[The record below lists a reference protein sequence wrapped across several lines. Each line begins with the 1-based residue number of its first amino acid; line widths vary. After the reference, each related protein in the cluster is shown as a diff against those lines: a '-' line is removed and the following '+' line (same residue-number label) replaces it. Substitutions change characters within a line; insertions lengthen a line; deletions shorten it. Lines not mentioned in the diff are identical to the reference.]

1 MSQGRATKLI
11 IPPLTRQ
18 ALMAVPLFLYPNFT
32 KFLRRDGEML
42 KHIIDK
48 IREGERLSFDD
59 GMELFGSDDLITI
72 GMLADS
78 VRRKKHPEPVVT
90 YIIDRNINYTN
101 VCVTECT
108 FCAFYAK
115 VGDENKSYTLTNEEL
130 GNKIQETIDLGGS
143 RILLQGGLNPDL
155 GLDYY
160 EDTFRFIKSNYK
172 IWLHALSPEE
182 VVFISRQSGLKTRD
196 VIKRLVE
203 AGLDSIPGGG
213 AEILVDSVRD
223 RIAPKKC
230 TSDEWLGVMNEA
242 HRLGLRTTATMMFG
256 HVETYEDRLQHMMVV
271 RELQDRTGGFTA
283 FIPWTF
289 QPRNTE
295 LAENHDNLREK
306 SSAFDYL
313 KTLAISR
320 LMVDNIDSIQVSWV
334 TQGLKIAQIA
344 LTFGADD
351 FGSLMIE
358 ENVVSAAGTKH
369 FSGFSLS
376 HITRAIK
383 SAGYEPVQ
391 RYV

>member
-1 MSQGRATKLI
+1 MLKRIFDK
-11 IPPLTRQ
+11 
-18 ALMAVPLFLYPNFT
+18 V
-32 KFLRRDGEML
+32 RDGE
-42 KHIIDK
+42 
-48 IREGERLSFDD
+48 RLDLQD
-59 GMELFGSDDLITI
+59 GLELFESNDLLVI
-72 GMLADS
+72 GMMADH
-78 VRRKKHPEPVVT
+78 VRWKKHPKPAVT

-115 VGDENKSYTLTNEEL
+115 VGDEKKSYTLTNDEL
-130 GNKIQETIDLGGS
+130 GQKIRETIELGGT
-143 RILLQGGLNPDL
+143 RILLQGGLNPEL
-155 GLDYY
+155 KLNYY
-160 EDTFRFIKSNYK
+160 EDLFHFIKSNYK

-182 VVFISRQSGLKTRD
+182 IVFIARENGMKARD
-196 VIKRLVE
+196 VIKKLID

-213 AEILVDSVRD
+213 AEILVDEVRD
-223 RIAPKKC
+223 KIAPKKC

-242 HRLGLRTTATMMFG
+242 HRLGLKTTATMMFG
-256 HVETYEDRLQHMMVV
+256 HVESYEDRLQHMIVV
-271 RELQDRTGGFTA
+271 RELQDKTNGFTA

-320 LMVDNIDSIQVSWV
+320 LMIDNIDSIQVSWV
-334 TQGLKIAQIA
+334 TQGLKIAQIG
-344 LTFGADD
+344 LRFGADD

-369 FSGFSLS
+369 FSGFNLTQIS
-376 HITRAIK
+376 RAIK
-383 SAGYEPVQ
+383 TAGFEPVQ
-391 RYV
+391 RLI

>member
-1 MSQGRATKLI
+1 MIKQIL
-11 IPPLTRQ
+11 
-18 ALMAVPLFLYPNFT
+18 
-32 KFLRRDGEML
+32 
-42 KHIIDK
+42 DK
-48 IREGERLSFDD
+48 VQEGERLTFDD
-59 GMELFGSDDLITI
+59 GMKLFRSDDLLTI
-72 GMLADS
+72 GMMADC
-78 VRRKKHPEPVVT
+78 VRRKKHPDPVVT

-115 VGDENKSYTLTNEEL
+115 VGDQKKSYTLTYDEL
-130 GNKIQETIDLGGS
+130 GRKIQETIDLGGS
-143 RILLQGGLNPDL
+143 RILLQGGLNPEL

-160 EDTFRFIKSNYK
+160 EDTFRFIKSNYR

-182 VVFISRQSGLKTRD
+182 IVFIADQNKLKTRD
-196 VIKRLVE
+196 VIKRLMD

-242 HRLGLRTTATMMFG
+242 HRLGLKTTATMMFG
-256 HVETYEDRLQHMMVV
+256 HVESFEDRLQHMMVV
-271 RELQDRTGGFTA
+271 RELQDRTNGFTA

-369 FSGFSLS
+369 FSGFSLN

-383 SAGYEPVQ
+383 SAGFEPVQ

>member
-1 MSQGRATKLI
+1 
-11 IPPLTRQ
+11 
-18 ALMAVPLFLYPNFT
+18 
-32 KFLRRDGEML
+32 ML
-42 KHIIDK
+42 KQIFDK
-48 IREGERLSFDD
+48 IRDGERLSLAD
-59 GMELFGSDDLITI
+59 GLELFESNDLLGI
-72 GMLADS
+72 GMMADYA
-78 VRRKKHPEPVVT
+78 RWKKHPKPVVS

-115 VGDENKSYTLTNEEL
+115 VGDEKKSYTLSYDEL
-130 GNKIQETIDLGGS
+130 GRKIQETIDLGGS
-143 RILLQGGLNPDL
+143 RILLQGGLNPEL
-155 GLDYY
+155 GIDYY
-160 EDTFRFIKSNYK
+160 ENTFRFIKSNYK

-182 VVFISRQSGLKTRD
+182 IVFIAEQSGLKTRN
-196 VIKRLVE
+196 VIKRLID

-230 TSDEWLGVMNEA
+230 TSDEWLGVMYEA
-242 HRLGLRTTATMMFG
+242 HKLGLKTTATMMFG
-256 HVETYEDRLQHMMVV
+256 HVEDYQDRLQHMIVV
-271 RELQDRTGGFTA
+271 RELQDITGGFTA

-295 LAENHDNLREK
+295 LAENHDNLLEK

-320 LMVDNIDSIQVSWV
+320 LMVDNVDSIQVSWV
-334 TQGLKIAQIA
+334 TQGLKISQIG
-344 LTFGADD
+344 LRFGADD

-383 SAGYEPVQ
+383 SAGFEPVQ
-391 RYV
+391 RYI

>member
-1 MSQGRATKLI
+1 M
-11 IPPLTRQ
+11 PLTSAIVANRERRS
-18 ALMAVPLFLYPNFT
+18 LYLCPFLAIFDERNPI
-32 KFLRRDGEML
+32 MI
-42 KHIIDK
+42 KHIFDK
-48 IREGERLSFDD
+48 VREGERLTFDE
-59 GMELFGSDDLITI
+59 GMELFGSDDLLTI
-72 GMLADS
+72 GMMADS
-78 VRRKKHPEPVVT
+78 VRRRKHPKPVVT

-115 VGDENKSYTLTNEEL
+115 VGDEKKSYTLTYDEL
-130 GNKIQETIDLGGS
+130 GKKIQETIDLGGS
-143 RILLQGGLNPDL
+143 RILLQGGLNPEL

-182 VVFISRQSGLKTRD
+182 VVFIADQSGLKTRD
-196 VIKRLVE
+196 VIKRLMN

-213 AEILVDSVRD
+213 AEILVDEVRD
-223 RIAPKKC
+223 KIAPKKC

-242 HRLGLRTTATMMFG
+242 HKLGLKTTATMMFG
-256 HVETYEDRLQHMMVV
+256 HVEGFEDRLQHMIVV

-369 FSGFSLS
+369 FSGFSLN

-383 SAGYEPVQ
+383 NAGFEPEQ
-391 RYV
+391 RFI

>member
-18 ALMAVPLFLYPNFT
+18 ALVAVPLFLYPNFT

-101 VCVTECT
+101 VCATECT

>member
-1 MSQGRATKLI
+1 
-11 IPPLTRQ
+11 
-18 ALMAVPLFLYPNFT
+18 
-32 KFLRRDGEML
+32 ML
-42 KHIIDK
+42 KHIFEKVRD
-48 IREGERLSFDD
+48 GERLSLQD
-59 GMELFGSDDLITI
+59 GLELFDSNDLLVI
-72 GMLADS
+72 GMMADS
-78 VRRKKHPEPVVT
+78 VRRKKHPKPVVT

-115 VGDENKSYTLTNEEL
+115 VGDEKKSYTLSNEAL
-130 GNKIQETIDLGGS
+130 GNKIQETIDLGGT
-143 RILLQGGLNPDL
+143 RILLQGGLNPEL
-155 GLDYY
+155 RMDYY
-160 EDTFRFIKSNYK
+160 EDLFRFIKSNYR

-182 VVFISRQSGLKTRD
+182 IVFIARENGLKTRE
-196 VIKRLVE
+196 VIKRLID

-213 AEILVDSVRD
+213 AEILVDDVRD
-223 RIAPKKC
+223 KIAPKKC

-242 HRLGLRTTATMMFG
+242 HRLGLKTTATMMFG
-256 HVETYEDRLQHMMVV
+256 HVESYEDRLQHMIVV
-271 RELQDRTGGFTA
+271 RELQDKTGGFTA

-320 LMVDNIDSIQVSWV
+320 LMVDNVDSIQVSWV
-334 TQGLKIAQIA
+334 TQGLKVAQIG
-344 LTFGADD
+344 LQFGADD

-369 FSGFSLS
+369 FSGFNLNQ
-376 HITRAIK
+376 IK
-383 SAGYEPVQ
+383 RSIKAAGFEPEQ
-391 RYV
+391 RFI

>member
-1 MSQGRATKLI
+1 
-11 IPPLTRQ
+11 
-18 ALMAVPLFLYPNFT
+18 
-32 KFLRRDGEML
+32 ML
-42 KHIIDK
+42 SKTFEK
-48 IREGERLSFDD
+48 VREGERLTFED
-59 GMELFGSDDLITI
+59 GMELFNSNDLLAT
-72 GMLADS
+72 GMMADC
-78 VRRKKHPEPVVT
+78 VRWKKHPKPAIT

-115 VGDENKSYTLTNEEL
+115 VGDEKKSYTLSFDEL
-130 GNKIQETIDLGGS
+130 GNKIQETINLGGT
-143 RILLQGGLNPDL
+143 RILLQGGLNPEL

-160 EDTFRFIKSNYK
+160 EDTFRFIKSKYD
-172 IWLHALSPEE
+172 ICLHALSPEE
-182 VVFISRQSGLKTRD
+182 ICFIAEQSGLKTRE
-196 VIKRLVE
+196 VIKRLVG

-223 RIAPKKC
+223 KIAPKKC
-230 TSDEWLGVMNEA
+230 TSDEWLGVMHEA
-242 HRLGLRTTATMMFG
+242 HKLGLKSTATMMFG
-256 HVETYEDRLQHMMVV
+256 HVENFEDRLQHLIVV
-271 RELQDRTGGFTA
+271 RELQDVTNGFTA

-320 LMVDNIDSIQVSWV
+320 LMLDNIPSIQVSWV
-334 TQGLKIAQIA
+334 TQGLKIAQIG
-344 LTFGADD
+344 LRFGADD

-369 FSGFSLS
+369 FSGLSLS
-376 HITRAIK
+376 NITRAIK
-383 SAGYEPVQ
+383 NAGFEPVQ
-391 RYV
+391 RFT

>member
-18 ALMAVPLFLYPNFT
+18 ALVAVPLFLYPNFT

-160 EDTFRFIKSNYK
+160 EDTFRFIKWNYK

>member
-1 MSQGRATKLI
+1 MLKQIFDK
-11 IPPLTRQ
+11 
-18 ALMAVPLFLYPNFT
+18 V
-32 KFLRRDGEML
+32 RDGE
-42 KHIIDK
+42 
-48 IREGERLSFDD
+48 RLAVDD
-59 GMELFGSDDLITI
+59 GMELFESDDLLTI
-72 GMLADS
+72 GMMADH
-78 VRRKKHPEPVVT
+78 VRWKKHPKPAVS

-115 VGDENKSYTLTNEEL
+115 PGDEKKSYTLSYDEL
-130 GNKIQETIDLGGS
+130 GRKIQETIDQGGS
-143 RILLQGGLNPDL
+143 RILLQGGLNPEL

-182 VVFISRQSGLKTRD
+182 IVFIARQSDLKVRE
-196 VIKRLVE
+196 VLKRLVD
-203 AGLDSIPGGG
+203 AGMDSIPGGG

-223 RIAPKKC
+223 KIAPKKC
-230 TSDEWLGVMNEA
+230 TSDEWLGVMYEA
-242 HRLGLRTTATMMFG
+242 HKLGLKTTATMMFG
-256 HVETYEDRLQHMMVV
+256 HVENFEDRLQHMAVV
-271 RELQDRTGGFTA
+271 RELQDITGGFTA

-320 LMVDNIDSIQVSWV
+320 LMVDNVDSVQVSWV
-334 TQGLKIAQIA
+334 TQGLKIAQIG
-344 LTFGADD
+344 LRFGADD

-369 FSGFSLS
+369 FSGFSLN

-383 SAGYEPVQ
+383 NAGFEPVQ
-391 RYV
+391 RYI

>member
-1 MSQGRATKLI
+1 MMNEI
-11 IPPLTRQ
+11 
-18 ALMAVPLFLYPNFT
+18 F
-32 KFLRRDGEML
+32 
-42 KHIIDK
+42 DK
-48 IREGERLSFDD
+48 VRNGERLTFED
-59 GMELFGSDDLITI
+59 GLELFRSDDLLSL
-72 GMLADS
+72 GMMGDF
-78 VRRKKHPEPVVT
+78 VRRKKHPSPKVT

-101 VCVTECT
+101 VCVTECA

-115 VGDENKSYTLTNEEL
+115 VGDSDKSYTLTNDEL
-130 GNKIQETIDLGGS
+130 GRKIQETIDLGGS

-182 VVFISRQSGLKTRD
+182 IVFIADQSGLKTRD
-196 VIKRLVE
+196 VIKRLVA

-213 AEILVDSVRD
+213 AEILVDEVRD
-223 RIAPKKC
+223 KIAPKKC

-242 HRLGLRTTATMMFG
+242 HKLGLKTTATMMFG
-256 HVETYEDRLQHMMVV
+256 HVETFEDRLQHMMVV

-313 KTLAISR
+313 KTLVISR
-320 LMVDNIDSIQVSWV
+320 LMLDNIDSIQVSWV
-334 TQGLKIAQIA
+334 TQGLKVAQIA
-344 LTFGADD
+344 LKFGADD

-383 SAGYEPVQ
+383 TAGYEPVQ
-391 RYV
+391 RFV

>member
-18 ALMAVPLFLYPNFT
+18 ALVAVPLFLYPNFA
-32 KFLRRDGEML
+32 KFLGRDGEML

>member
-18 ALMAVPLFLYPNFT
+18 ALVAVPLFLYPNFT

>member
-1 MSQGRATKLI
+1 M
-11 IPPLTRQ
+11 
-18 ALMAVPLFLYPNFT
+18 M
-32 KFLRRDGEML
+32 
-42 KHIIDK
+42 KHIFDK
-48 IREGERLSFDD
+48 VREGERLTFDE
-59 GMELFGSDDLITI
+59 GMELFSSDDLLTI
-72 GMLADS
+72 GMMADS
-78 VRRKKHPEPVVT
+78 VRRRKHPKPVVT

-115 VGDENKSYTLTNEEL
+115 VGDEKKSYTLTYDEL
-130 GNKIQETIDLGGS
+130 GRKIQETIDLGGS
-143 RILLQGGLNPDL
+143 RILLQGGLNPEL

-182 VVFISRQSGLKTRD
+182 VVFIADQSGLKTRD
-196 VIKRLVE
+196 VIKRLMD

-213 AEILVDSVRD
+213 AEILVDEVRNK
-223 RIAPKKC
+223 IAPKKC

-242 HRLGLRTTATMMFG
+242 HKLGLKTTATMMFG
-256 HVETYEDRLQHMMVV
+256 HVESFEDRLQHMIVV

-334 TQGLKIAQIA
+334 TQGLKVAQIA

-369 FSGFSLS
+369 FSGFSLN

-383 SAGYEPVQ
+383 NAGFEPEQ
-391 RYV
+391 RFI

>member
-1 MSQGRATKLI
+1 MMKRI
-11 IPPLTRQ
+11 
-18 ALMAVPLFLYPNFT
+18 F
-32 KFLRRDGEML
+32 
-42 KHIIDK
+42 DK
-48 IREGERLSFDD
+48 VREGERLTHED
-59 GMELFGSDDLITI
+59 GMELFNSSDLLTI
-72 GMLADS
+72 GMMADH
-78 VRRKKHPEPVVT
+78 VRMKKHPKPVIT

-115 VGDENKSYTLTNEEL
+115 VGDEKKSYTLTYEEL
-130 GNKIQETIDLGGS
+130 GNKIQETLDLGGS
-143 RILLQGGLNPDL
+143 RILLQGWLNPEL

-160 EDTFRFIKSNYK
+160 EDVFRFIKSNYN
-172 IWLHALSPEE
+172 ICLHALSPEE
-182 VVFISRQSGLKTRD
+182 ICFIADQSGLKTRE
-196 VIKRLVE
+196 VIKRLVA

-213 AEILVDSVRD
+213 AEILVDTVRD
-223 RIAPKKC
+223 KIAPKKC
-230 TSDEWLGVMNEA
+230 TSDEWLGVMYEA
-242 HRLGLRTTATMMFG
+242 HKLGLKSTATMMFG
-256 HVETYEDRLQHMMVV
+256 HVENYEDRLQHMIVV
-271 RELQDRTGGFTA
+271 RELQDVTHGFTA

-320 LMVDNIDSIQVSWV
+320 LMVDNIASIQVSWV
-334 TQGLKIAQIA
+334 TQGLKIAQIG
-344 LTFGADD
+344 LRFGADD

-369 FSGFSLS
+369 FAGFSLN

-383 SAGYEPVQ
+383 AAGFEPEQ
-391 RYV
+391 RFV

>member
-18 ALMAVPLFLYPNFT
+18 ALVAVPLFLHPNFT

>member
-1 MSQGRATKLI
+1 
-11 IPPLTRQ
+11 
-18 ALMAVPLFLYPNFT
+18 
-32 KFLRRDGEML
+32 ML
-42 KHIIDK
+42 NHVFDK
-48 IREGERLSFDD
+48 VRSGERLTFED
-59 GMELFGSDDLITI
+59 GQELFNSNDLLEI
-72 GMLADS
+72 GMMADHI
-78 VRRKKHPEPVVT
+78 RRKKHSRPDVT
-90 YIIDRNINYTN
+90 FIIDRNINYTN

-108 FCAFYAK
+108 FCAFYAH
-115 VGDENKSYTLTNEEL
+115 VGDERKSYTLTNEQL
-130 GNKIQETIDLGGS
+130 GRKIQETIDLGGS

-182 VVFISRQSGLKTRD
+182 VVFIARQSGLKTRE
-196 VIKRLVE
+196 VIRHLMA

-213 AEILVDSVRD
+213 AEILVDEIRD

-230 TSDEWLGVMNEA
+230 TSDEWLGVMYEA
-242 HRLGLRTTATMMFG
+242 HKLGLKTTATMMFG
-256 HVETYEDRLQHMMVV
+256 HVESFEDRLQHMIVV
-271 RELQDRTGGFTA
+271 RELQDITHGFTA

-295 LAENHDNLREK
+295 LAKNHDNLREK

-320 LMVDNIDSIQVSWV
+320 LMLDNIDSIQVSWV
-334 TQGLKIAQIA
+334 TQGLKIAQIG
-344 LTFGADD
+344 LKFGADD

-376 HITRAIK
+376 QIKRAIK
-383 SAGYEPVQ
+383 SAGFEPVQ

>member
-1 MSQGRATKLI
+1 
-11 IPPLTRQ
+11 
-18 ALMAVPLFLYPNFT
+18 
-32 KFLRRDGEML
+32 ML
-42 KHIIDK
+42 KHIFEK
-48 IREGERLSFDD
+48 VRSGERLSLQD
-59 GMELFGSDDLITI
+59 GLELFDSNDLLVI
-72 GMLADS
+72 GMMADS
-78 VRRKKHPEPVVT
+78 VRRKKHPKPVVT

-115 VGDENKSYTLTNEEL
+115 VGDEKKSYTLSNEAL
-130 GNKIQETIDLGGS
+130 GNKIQETIDLGGT
-143 RILLQGGLNPDL
+143 RILLQGGLNPEL
-155 GLDYY
+155 RMDYY
-160 EDTFRFIKSNYK
+160 EDLFRFIKSNYR

-182 VVFISRQSGLKTRD
+182 IVFIARENGLKTRE
-196 VIKRLVE
+196 VIKRLID

-213 AEILVDSVRD
+213 AEILVDDVRD
-223 RIAPKKC
+223 KIAPKKC

-242 HRLGLRTTATMMFG
+242 HRLGLKTTATMMFG
-256 HVETYEDRLQHMMVV
+256 HVESYEDRLQHMIVV
-271 RELQDRTGGFTA
+271 RELQDKTGGFTA

-320 LMVDNIDSIQVSWV
+320 LMVDNVDSIQVSWV
-334 TQGLKIAQIA
+334 TQGLKVAQIG
-344 LTFGADD
+344 LQFGADD

-369 FSGFSLS
+369 FSGFNLNQ
-376 HITRAIK
+376 IK
-383 SAGYEPVQ
+383 RSIKAAGFEPEQ
-391 RYV
+391 RFI

>member
-1 MSQGRATKLI
+1 
-11 IPPLTRQ
+11 
-18 ALMAVPLFLYPNFT
+18 
-32 KFLRRDGEML
+32 ML
-42 KHIIDK
+42 NRVFDK
-48 IREGERLSFDD
+48 VRSGERLTFED
-59 GMELFGSDDLITI
+59 GQELFNSNDLLEI
-72 GMLADS
+72 GMMADHI
-78 VRRKKHPEPVVT
+78 RRKKHSRPDVT
-90 YIIDRNINYTN
+90 FIIDRNINYTN

-108 FCAFYAK
+108 FCAFYAH
-115 VGDENKSYTLTNEEL
+115 VGDERKSYTLTNEQL
-130 GNKIQETIDLGGS
+130 GRKIQETIDLGGS

-182 VVFISRQSGLKTRD
+182 VVFIARQSGLKTRE
-196 VIKRLVE
+196 VIRHLMA

-213 AEILVDSVRD
+213 AEILVDEIRD

-230 TSDEWLGVMNEA
+230 TSDEWLGVMYEA
-242 HRLGLRTTATMMFG
+242 HKLGLKTTATMMFG
-256 HVETYEDRLQHMMVV
+256 HVESFEDRLQHMIVV
-271 RELQDRTGGFTA
+271 RELQDITHGFTA

-295 LAENHDNLREK
+295 LAKNHDNLREK

-320 LMVDNIDSIQVSWV
+320 LMLDNIDSIQVSWV
-334 TQGLKIAQIA
+334 TQGLKIAQIG
-344 LTFGADD
+344 LKFGADD

-376 HITRAIK
+376 QIKRAIK
-383 SAGYEPVQ
+383 SAGFEPVQ

>member
-1 MSQGRATKLI
+1 MLSKI
-11 IPPLTRQ
+11 FDK
-18 ALMAVPLFLYPNFT
+18 V
-32 KFLRRDGEML
+32 RDDER
-42 KHIIDK
+42 IDS
-48 IREGERLSFDD
+48 ED
-59 GMELFGSDDLITI
+59 GLELFKSNDLLTI
-72 GMLADS
+72 GMMADY
-78 VRRKKHPEPVVT
+78 VRRKRHSKPDVT
-90 YIIDRNINYTN
+90 FIIDRNINYTN

-108 FCAFYAK
+108 FCAFYAH
-115 VGDENKSYTLTNEEL
+115 VGDNKKSYTLTNEEL
-130 GNKIQETIDLGGS
+130 GKKIQETIDLGGS

-160 EDTFRFIKSNYK
+160 EDTFRFIKSNYR

-182 VVFISRQSGLKTRD
+182 IVFIARQSGLKTRE
-196 VIKRLVE
+196 VIKRLVA
-203 AGLDSIPGGG
+203 AGMDSIPGGG

-230 TSDEWLGVMNEA
+230 TSDEWLGVMHEA
-242 HRLGLRTTATMMFG
+242 HKLGLKTTATMMFG
-256 HVETYEDRLQHMMVV
+256 HVESFEDRLQHMIVV
-271 RELQDRTGGFTA
+271 RELQDITHGFTA

-334 TQGLKIAQIA
+334 TQGLKIAQIG
-344 LTFGADD
+344 LKFGADD

-369 FSGFSLS
+369 FAGFSLNQ
-376 HITRAIK
+376 IKRAIK
-383 SAGYEPVQ
+383 SAGFEPVQ
-391 RYV
+391 RFV

>member
-1 MSQGRATKLI
+1 
-11 IPPLTRQ
+11 
-18 ALMAVPLFLYPNFT
+18 
-32 KFLRRDGEML
+32 ML
-42 KHIIDK
+42 KHIFEKVRD
-48 IREGERLSFDD
+48 GERLSLQD
-59 GMELFGSDDLITI
+59 GLELFDSNDLLVI
-72 GMLADS
+72 GMMADS
-78 VRRKKHPEPVVT
+78 VRRKKHPKPVVT

-115 VGDENKSYTLTNEEL
+115 VGDEKKSYTLSNEAL
-130 GNKIQETIDLGGS
+130 GNKIQETIDLGGT
-143 RILLQGGLNPDL
+143 RILLQGGLNPEL
-155 GLDYY
+155 RMDYY
-160 EDTFRFIKSNYK
+160 EDLFRFIKSNYR

-182 VVFISRQSGLKTRD
+182 IVFIARENGLKTRE
-196 VIKRLVE
+196 VIKRLIN

-213 AEILVDSVRD
+213 AEILVDDVRD
-223 RIAPKKC
+223 KIAPKKC

-242 HRLGLRTTATMMFG
+242 HRLGLKTTATMMFG
-256 HVETYEDRLQHMMVV
+256 HVESYEDRLQHMIVV
-271 RELQDRTGGFTA
+271 RELQDKTGGFTA

-320 LMVDNIDSIQVSWV
+320 LMVDNVDSIQVSWV
-334 TQGLKIAQIA
+334 TQGLKVAQIG
-344 LTFGADD
+344 LQFGADD

-369 FSGFSLS
+369 FSGFNLNQ
-376 HITRAIK
+376 IK
-383 SAGYEPVQ
+383 RSIKAAGFEPEQ
-391 RYV
+391 RFI